1 MKIKN
6 NKILIIVL
14 SVVVGILAL
23 GGIVTAFILNYNVF
37 SPEKVEILDDGHN
50 IYISTTAND
59 NYKAYRFKF
68 VDSQNNEII
77 VDSENN
83 IMSLSELIE
92 EGVKIGETYMVSTC
106 YLSDNDGNNSQYS
119 KEISWDVY
127 TYLDSPILNYD
138 EEKGSLSWSQVDN
151 ADYYKVFYNN
161 ENDIISYQT
170 TEFTLDL
177 QTINGGQRE
186 FYVVAYS
193 NNKSYK
199 QSNKSNA
206 QQIKVIHKLKEFSKI
221 TFDSQSKILS
231 IYGEE
236 ELEKFYVYIDGSSY
250 EIIDFDVEYVTQTNQ
265 YIFTV
270 DISLIYNDS
279 SNIGASPMS
288 IDEYNIF
295 DGNITYVDLETE

>member
-92 EGVKIGETYMVSTC
+92 EGVKIGETYIVSTC

-199 QSNKSNA
+199 QSNKSNV

-221 TFDSQSKILS
+221 TFDNQSKILS

-250 EIIDFDVEYVTQTNQ
+250 EIIDFDVEYVTQTDQ

-270 DISLIYNDS
+270 DISLIYNNS

>member
-92 EGVKIGETYMVSTC
+92 EGVKIGETYIVSTC

-199 QSNKSNA
+199 QSNKSNV

-221 TFDSQSKILS
+221 TFDNQSKILS

-250 EIIDFDVEYVTQTNQ
+250 EIIDFDVEYVTQTDQ

-270 DISLIYNDS
+270 DISLIHNNS